1 MGEPALGAPTAPAYR
16 RSVTTP
22 TPPDLTGVHLKLERA
37 DQHIT
42 ALGDEITEFGRD
54 YITYELRQGKTRR
67 LVRGAFPLHKADPA
81 AMVVMIGDICHNLR
95 SALDHLV
102 VLCYVVSSNGRLQT
116 WHAPAMTTSS
126 CCSSRITA

>member
-1 MGEPALGAPTAPAYR
+1 PSAGEPALGAPTAPAYR

-54 YITYELRQGKTRR
+54 YITYELRQGKLDDSYAVHFHFTKPIPPRW
-67 LVRGAFPLHKADPA
+67 G
-81 AMVVMIGDICHNLR
+81 VMIGDICHNLR

-102 VLCYVVSSNGRLQT
+102 AALV
-116 WHAPAMTTSS
+116 APPAQVHD
-126 CCSSRITA
+126 R